1 MTTSAPADHGTTH
14 DLEDACA
21 HQEAASRSARVAAY
35 RLCNILREHPEDATV
50 PLVAPDRDE
59 DLTVPREA
67 AEMFMRIL
75 SSMAAGQSV
84 TVISTN
90 AELTTQEAADLMN
103 VSRPF
108 VIKLLEAGDIEY
120 RLVGTH
126 RRLQAVSVRDYLRRM
141 RRGQRA
147 AIDELEELTQ
157 EMGLYE

>member
-14 DLEDACA
+14 DHEDARA
-21 HQEAASRSARVAAY
+21 HQEAASRSAKVAAY

-50 PLVAPDRDE
+50 PLVAPGRDE

-67 AEMFMRIL
+67 AEMFLRIL
-75 SSMAAGQSV
+75 SGMAAGQSV
-84 TVISTN
+84 TVIPTN

-141 RRGQRA
+141 RRSQRA